1 METKQ
6 TTLLKIL
13 VLLLVGVVFAAS
25 IVAYSKARTGRAG
38 KFVDEGWT
46 GEGFGEARK
55 KIDKVFDVKPGGELI
70 LNTDAGSVTVEAWDK
85 NQVSVVVEMNGD
97 EEQLKRFRVEFNSDD
112 SIVSIV
118 GKQKGRFF
126 PWHWQSSDIA
136 FHIKVPTRFRPKVNT
151 AGGDVSISGIEGGV
165 RSETSGGTLRLSSIT
180 GDVYGETSGGDVVVR
195 DVRGDVQGHT
205 SGGNIKVDGVD
216 GAVKAT
222 TSGGEVVLLRVNGKI
237 FGETSGGNIEARLLG
252 INEGV
257 HLETSGG
264 NVSIYLRKDVAADLQ
279 ASTSGGSVKCDLPVM
294 VMGKISEDELHGKI
308 NGGGNR
314 IELST
319 SGGNINI
326 RSLD

>member
-13 VLLLVGVVFAAS
+13 VLLLVGAIFAAS
-25 IVAYSKARTGRAG
+25 IIAYSKARTGRSG
-38 KFVDEGWT
+38 RFVDEGWT
-46 GEGFGEARK
+46 REGFGEAQK
-55 KIDKVFDVKPGGELI
+55 KIDRVFDVKPGGEL
-70 LNTDAGSVTVEAWDK
+70 LLKTDAGSVTVEAWDK
-85 NQVSVVVEMNGD
+85 DQVSVVVEMNGD
-97 EEQLKRFRVEFNSDD
+97 EEQLRRFGVQFKSDD
-112 SIVSIV
+112 SGVSIF
-118 GKQKGRFF
+118 GKQRGRFF
-126 PWHWQSSDIA
+126 PWHWQSSDIR
-136 FHIKVPTRFRPKVNT
+136 FRIKVPTRFRPKIIT
-151 AGGDVSISGIEGGV
+151 SGGDVSIAGVEGNVWG
-165 RSETSGGTLRLSSIT
+165 ETSGGTLRFNSIN
-180 GDVYGETSGGDVVVR
+180 GDVYGETSGGD
-195 DVRGDVQGHT
+195 
-205 SGGNIKVDGVD
+205 IKADDIV
-216 GAVKAT
+216 GAVKVS

-252 INEGV
+252 ANEGV

-264 NVSIYLRKDVAADLQ
+264 NVSVYLQKDVAADLQ

-294 VMGKISEDELHGKI
+294 VMGKISEDEIHGKI